1 MLRLWTDSSSHP
13 APQHCQLL
21 GLNPDPPA
29 TTKKSTQELMLE
41 LDRHRYHSMPSVQ
54 NGNVGLP
61 GQTASVQIRSSGVG
75 LFMMTIQ
82 LSSARPFPTARSQSH
97 CTFASSLGNLCL
109 GDPSVA
115 RAADSF
121 KSVLTLKSPE
131 SLHHPC
137 PCIRVPSKCFRYN
150 PHRQP

>member
-1 MLRLWTDSSSHP
+1 MLAVADQVAARPKCDLAHVFRAHGADYRRTHRSPFSHIRVMQAIEDCRTSFLGGHMEQCNLCGFQHP
-13 APQHCQLL
+13 AYDSCRNRYCPKCQSL
-21 GLNPDPPA
+21 
-29 TTKKSTQELMLE
+29 
-41 LDRHRYHSMPSVQ
+41 SV
-54 NGNVGLP
+54 
-61 GQTASVQIRSSGVG
+61 
-75 LFMMTIQ
+75 
-82 LSSARPFPTARSQSH
+82 RPLPTALSRSQ

-109 GDPSVA
+109 GVPSVA

-137 PCIRVPSKCFRYN
+137 QTVSVAPICSCYN